1 MLEFSSSPF
10 GSCHLQRICQNCWST
25 CRLVGSIS
33 SPHSSQ
39 ETHDHLFAHS
49 SAESTKVSHYLIS
62 IVLAFNFAELSTP
75 CNIKELKE
83 WQEIKHWL
91 PMSQEI
97 YCWKEFCYFFCYSR
111 SEDMRG
117 STLCVHKVDAKLSP
131 DLFPAVLSSYA
142 SRQAPSLIDRKV
154 RCDNW
159 DPQARLSGYEK
170 MHRQRM
176 PLGHYTRHATE
187 NCCGCSTQNKATAY
201 SCSKIVSG
209 HLSYCP

>member
-1 MLEFSSSPF
+1 MLEFASSPF

-111 SEDMRG
+111 SEDMHGRYIV
-117 STLCVHKVDAKLSP
+117 STKL
-131 DLFPAVLSSYA
+131 VLSSH
-142 SRQAPSLIDRKV
+142 LIFFQQCFPVTHLDKRLHRSIGKRDAVIEIPKPDYPATRKM
-154 RCDNW
+154 
-159 DPQARLSGYEK
+159 Q
-170 MHRQRM
+170 RQRM
-176 PLGHYTRHATE
+176 PLRHYTRHATE
-187 NCCGCSTQNKATAY
+187 NCCGCIQNKASAY

-209 HLSYCP
+209 QLSYCP